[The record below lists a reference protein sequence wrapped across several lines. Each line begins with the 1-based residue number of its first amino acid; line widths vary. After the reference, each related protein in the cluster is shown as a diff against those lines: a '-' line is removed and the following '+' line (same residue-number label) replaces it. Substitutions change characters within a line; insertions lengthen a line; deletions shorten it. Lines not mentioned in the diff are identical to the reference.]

1 MKTFTS
7 ILFPSSSPKSKKS
20 KEYDE
25 TKLTDEDWTLKM
37 SSLQE
42 IFDEE
47 GNWEEWKVEDHDHD
61 HDHSEA
67 AAEEDKME
75 VEVEEPVKKK
85 GKSSS
90 SSASGAGVGKSGKLT
105 KLPLV
110 KDKVVAAA

>member
-1 MKTFTS
+1 
-7 ILFPSSSPKSKKS
+7 
-20 KEYDE
+20 
-25 TKLTDEDWTLKM
+25 M

-85 GKSSS
+85 SKSSS
-90 SSASGAGVGKSGKLT
+90 GSGVGKSGKLT